1 MPCVTVPLNLLET
14 GGTRSTAFDFQLRP
28 VGHLQSQGPVMDL
41 LRFKDLVSKHEHGRV
56 NLTKFTFQ
64 RSCVRSVSHAKP
76 PTGKNMT
83 NSGNF
88 LKRKVVYLTSDLWCG
103 ACK

>member
-64 RSCVRSVSHAKP
+64 RSCVRSVSHASRQLGRIWQTQGISSSEK
-76 PTGKNMT
+76 
-83 NSGNF
+83 SF
-88 LKRKVVYLTSDLWCG
+88 I
-103 ACK
+103 